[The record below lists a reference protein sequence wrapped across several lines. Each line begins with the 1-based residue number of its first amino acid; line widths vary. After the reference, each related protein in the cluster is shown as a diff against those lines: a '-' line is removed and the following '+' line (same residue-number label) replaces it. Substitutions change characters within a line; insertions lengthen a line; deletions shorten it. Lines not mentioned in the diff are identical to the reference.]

1 MNVLNLQ
8 GIMNILLASSDDIMG
23 DMEETATIYESELNS
38 FLGVLLEYS
47 CKDKLK
53 DNHLICQECPLC
65 FL

>member
-38 FLGVLLEYS
+38 FLGVLLDDS
-47 CKDKLK
+47 
-53 DNHLICQECPLC
+53 
-65 FL
+65 